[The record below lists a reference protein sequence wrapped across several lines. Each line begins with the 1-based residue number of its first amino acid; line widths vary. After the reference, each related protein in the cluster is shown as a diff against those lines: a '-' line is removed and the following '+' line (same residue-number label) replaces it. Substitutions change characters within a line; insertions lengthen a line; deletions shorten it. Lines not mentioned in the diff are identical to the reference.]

1 MDLSRWVGAVALG
14 ACCSLMACG
23 SDDSSGG
30 GSGGAAGSATG
41 GSGGATGGAAGSAGN
56 AGAAASAGSTGKT
69 VACSGLP
76 AEATMVDSGGTNIK
90 IASLIFSDP
99 VSGGATCEVKS
110 DDVKPSLVQF
120 WNDIDSSKLLIELNG
135 SGPVLQ
141 TSHGTMDNGGA
152 IPTVLDLPADTDV
165 TVRFEDIGGGL
176 ATGYFDVVFQISST
190 DKAMVKSASFTA
202 TM

>member
-1 MDLSRWVGAVALG
+1 MSRIFVAAALALCASLS
-14 ACCSLMACG
+14 ACG

-30 GSGGAAGSATG
+30 GSGGATGGSGGATG
-41 GSGGATGGAAGSAGN
+41 GSGGATGGSGGASGSAGSAG
-56 AGAAASAGSTGKT
+56 SSGKT
-69 VACSGLP
+69 VSCNGLP
-76 AEATMVDSGGTNIK
+76 AEAAMVDSQGTNIK
-90 IASLIFSDP
+90 IAVLSFSDP
-99 VSGGATCEVKS
+99 LAGSPACEVKS

-141 TSHGTMDNGGA
+141 TSHGKMDNSGS

-176 ATGYFDVVFQISST
+176 STGYYDVVFQITSG
-190 DKAMVKSASFTA
+190 DVAKVKSASYTD
-202 TM
+202 TQKP